1 MARFLIVDDD
11 EDLGSVVEM
20 ILQLDGHETVVLKRS
35 QEAVAAQRARPAD
48 VLITD
53 IFMPDQDGLETIQQF
68 RREFPQVKIIAMSG
82 GGDTLRNVSY
92 LFSAR
97 EMGAVQVL
105 RKPFEKEAL
114 LNVVQQVLGGPAR
127 T

>member
-1 MARFLIVDDD
+1 MARFLILDDD
-11 EDLGSVVEM
+11 EDLGTIVEM
-20 ILQLDGHETVVLKRS
+20 ILQMEGHDTAVLKRAD
-35 QEAVAAQRARPAD
+35 EAVALQRSRPAD

-82 GGDTLRNVSY
+82 GGDMLRNVSY

-97 EMGAVQVL
+97 ELGAVQVL

-114 LNVVQQVLGGPAR
+114 LDVVRQVLDGPAG

>member
-1 MARFLIVDDD
+1 MARFLILDDD
-11 EDLGSVVEM
+11 EDLGTIVEM
-20 ILQLDGHETVVLKRS
+20 ILQMEGHDTAVLKRAD
-35 QEAVAAQRARPAD
+35 EAAALQRSRPAD

-82 GGDTLRNVSY
+82 GGDMLRNVSY

-97 EMGAVQVL
+97 ELGAVQVL

-114 LNVVQQVLGGPAR
+114 LDVVRQVLASR
-127 T
+127 

>member
-1 MARFLIVDDD
+1 MARFLILDDD
-11 EDLGSVVEM
+11 EDLGTIVEM
-20 ILQLDGHETVVLKRS
+20 ILQMEGHDTAVLKRAD
-35 QEAVAAQRARPAD
+35 EAAALQRSRPAD

-82 GGDTLRNVSY
+82 GGDMLRNVSY

-97 EMGAVQVL
+97 ELGAVQVL

-114 LNVVQQVLGGPAR
+114 LDVVRQVLDGPDR

>member
-1 MARFLIVDDD
+1 MARFLILDDD
-11 EDLGSVVEM
+11 EDLGSIVEM
-20 ILQLDGHETVVLKRS
+20 ILQMEGHETAVLQRA
-35 QEAVAAQRARPAD
+35 EDAVAAQRSRPAD

-68 RREFPQVKIIAMSG
+68 RSEFPGVKIIAMSG

-92 LFSAR
+92 LFAAS
-97 EMGAVQVL
+97 ELGAVQVL

-114 LNVVQQVLGGPAR
+114 LDVVRQVLDGSA
-127 T
+127 

>member
-1 MARFLIVDDD
+1 MARFLILDDD

-20 ILQLDGHETVVLKRS
+20 ILQMEGHDTAVFKKSDDAAAMQRS
-35 QEAVAAQRARPAD
+35 RPAD

-53 IFMPDQDGLETIQQF
+53 IFMPERDGLETIQQF
-68 RREFPQVKIIAMSG
+68 RREFPKVKIIAMSG

-97 EMGAVQVL
+97 EVGAVQVI
-105 RKPFEKEAL
+105 RKPFEREAL
-114 LNVVQQVLGGPAR
+114 LEVVRQVLAGSAPA
-127 T
+127 

>member
-1 MARFLIVDDD
+1 MARFLILDDD
-11 EDLGSVVEM
+11 EDLGTIVEM
-20 ILQLDGHETVVLKRS
+20 ILQMEGHDTAVLKRAE
-35 QEAVAAQRARPAD
+35 EAVAQQRSRPAD

-82 GGDTLRNVSY
+82 GGDMLRNVSY

-97 EMGAVQVL
+97 ELGAVQVI
-105 RKPFEKEAL
+105 RKPFEREAL
-114 LNVVQQVLGGPAR
+114 LDVVREVLKR
-127 T
+127 

>member
-1 MARFLIVDDD
+1 MARFLILDDD
-11 EDLGSVVEM
+11 EDLGSIVEM
-20 ILQLDGHETVVLKRS
+20 ILQMEGHDTAVLKRA
-35 QEAVAAQRARPAD
+35 EDAVAAQRSRPAD

-68 RREFPQVKIIAMSG
+68 RSEFPQVKIIAMSG

-97 EMGAVQVL
+97 ELGAVQVL

-114 LNVVQQVLGGPAR
+114 LDVVRQVLDRSA
-127 T
+127 

>member
-1 MARFLIVDDD
+1 M
-11 EDLGSVVEM
+11 
-20 ILQLDGHETVVLKRS
+20 QRS
-35 QEAVAAQRARPAD
+35 RPAD

-97 EMGAVQVL
+97 EVGAVEVI
-105 RKPFEKEAL
+105 RKPFEGEAL
-114 LNVVQQVLGGPAR
+114 LDVVRKTLASR
-127 T
+127 S

>member
-1 MARFLIVDDD
+1 MARFLILDDD

-20 ILQLDGHETVVLKRS
+20 ILQLDGHETAVLKRS
-35 QEAVAAQRARPAD
+35 QDAVAEQRARPAD

>member
-1 MARFLIVDDD
+1 MNPLPILLDDIEVAPPCHAD
-11 EDLGSVVEM
+11 RDKME
-20 ILQLDGHETVVLKRS
+20 GHDTAVLKRA
-35 QEAVAAQRARPAD
+35 EDAIALQRSRPAD

-68 RREFPQVKIIAMSG
+68 RSEFPQVKIIAMSG

-97 EMGAVQVL
+97 ELGAVQVL

-114 LNVVQQVLGGPAR
+114 LDVVRQVLDRSA
-127 T
+127 